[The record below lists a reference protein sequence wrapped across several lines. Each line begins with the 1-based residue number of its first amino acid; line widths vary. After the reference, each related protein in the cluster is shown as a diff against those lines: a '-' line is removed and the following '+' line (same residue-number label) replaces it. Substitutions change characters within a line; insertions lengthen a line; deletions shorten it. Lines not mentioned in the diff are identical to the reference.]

1 MIAFTPTAAF
11 PPTDVALNFA
21 CANANPAPRVAGLN
35 TILLSASTTP
45 VPDVVALAAS
55 PVPGYVE
62 IPGNTG
68 TGVFVVATV
77 NLGASAS
84 ITVTGDTGSAN
95 LPVSIMVCQT
105 NSTTGACMSPPTGNV
120 VATIGNN
127 ATPTFGFFVTGSGN
141 VIDQPAVN
149 RVFARFTDA
158 GGAVR
163 GATSVAVRTKAPGP
177 QAASA
182 E

>member
-1 MIAFTPTAAF
+1 M
-11 PPTDVALNFA
+11 
-21 CANANPAPRVAGLN
+21 
-35 TILLSASTTP
+35 
-45 VPDVVALAAS
+45 PDVVALAAS

-68 TGVFVVATV
+68 TGVFSVATV
-77 NLGASAS
+77 NLGAVWFDHRDRRYRDGERA
-84 ITVTGDTGSAN
+84 GR
-95 LPVSIMVCQT
+95 IMVCQT
-105 NSTTGACMSPPTGNV
+105 NSTTGACMSPPTSNV

-141 VIDQPAVN
+141 VVDQPAVN

>member
-1 MIAFTPTAAF
+1 VIAFTPTAAF

-62 IPGNTG
+62 IPSNTG
-68 TGVFVVATV
+68 TGVFAVATV
-77 NLGASAS
+77 NLGAAAS
-84 ITVTGDTGSAN
+84 ITVTGDTGTAN
-95 LPVSIMVCQT
+95 VPVNIMVCQT
-105 NSTTGACMSPPTGNV
+105 TSTGACMSPPTTNV
-120 VATIGNN
+120 VATIANN
-127 ATPTFGFFVTGSGN
+127 ATPTFGFFVTGSAN
-141 VIDQPAVN
+141 VADQPAVN
-149 RVFARFTDA
+149 RVFARFTDS

-177 QAASA
+177 QTASA